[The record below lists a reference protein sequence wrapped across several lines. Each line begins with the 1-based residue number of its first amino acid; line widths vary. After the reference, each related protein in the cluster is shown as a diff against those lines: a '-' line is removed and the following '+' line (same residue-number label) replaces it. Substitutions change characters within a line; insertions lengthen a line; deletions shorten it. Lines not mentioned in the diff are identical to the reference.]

1 MKILDLVSHQEV
13 LEHKDKYIRKYNLQY
28 KNKHKIKD
36 KGKGMII
43 SMMLGLW
50 AEMASWGLFIH
61 SKGFWRMNKSSGMN
75 FQLIEG

>member
-1 MKILDLVSHQEV
+1 MKILDLVSHLEV
-13 LEHKDKYIRKYNLQY
+13 LEHKDKHIRKYNLQY
-28 KNKHKIKD
+28 KNKDKIED

-50 AEMASWGLFIH
+50 AEMGSWELFIH
-61 SKGFWRMNKSSGMN
+61 SKGFWRMNRPSGMN